1 MLKQITVLMLGLS
14 LVTCLTG
21 CGSSQ
26 GESATN
32 SGATTSAETQASH
45 VDEFTITDVT
55 KGEANSYGYYDLDVT
70 VQNNTD
76 EAKNFLGFSVN
87 ELDANGNILKSYM
100 SYNKNA
106 AYTVVEPGQQ
116 YHIKLTEAVADGI
129 AGFQS
134 RGYEYGDSINSSTK
148 GSFSTPC
155 KVMF

>member
-1 MLKQITVLMLGLS
+1 MTRLEAIVMLKQITVLMLGLS

-87 ELDANGNILKSYM
+87 ELDANGNILKSY
-100 SYNKNA
+100 
-106 AYTVVEPGQQ
+106 TVVEPGQQ